1 MKFVFWLKLQLY
13 NLSLCAPKLGSTS
26 FSTKYAWLR
35 RWGIKKGSVSVLSG
49 SFSLLQWKAHPQLVK
64 ASISECSMDDG
75 EWVLGRWWHG
85 GRRYCFGD
93 RNGSITKATSEFGK
107 RMSTPTFSSYKL
119 RNGIIVLLG
128 CRNKKGRCKKQL
140 PMKNS
145 LGIQGKSN
153 RVMPHDQRIPLLH
166 RIKSKVP

>member
-1 MKFVFWLKLQLY
+1 M
-13 NLSLCAPKLGSTS
+13 
-26 FSTKYAWLR
+26 
-35 RWGIKKGSVSVLSG
+35 
-49 SFSLLQWKAHPQLVK
+49 K

-145 LGIQGKSN
+145 MDI
-153 RVMPHDQRIPLLH
+153 
-166 RIKSKVP
+166 